1 MSALIGQS
9 LAGYRITA
17 QIGKGGMATV
27 YKAYQASLDR
37 FVAVKVLPPYY
48 AEQDPSFLKRFER
61 EAKAIA
67 NLRHP
72 NILIVMDYGEQDGTT
87 FIVMEYVESGT
98 LTDLMGQPMAPA
110 QMAGLIDQVAGAL
123 DYAHQA
129 GVVHRDIKPSNILL
143 PKPDWPLLTD
153 FGLAKIVGGS
163 QLTLSGTI
171 AGTPAYMSPEQGRG
185 EPVDARS
192 DIYSLGVVL
201 YEMAT
206 GTVPFE
212 AETPMAVVV
221 KHIIDPLPMPSSK
234 NPDLPESIERVILKA
249 LAKEQGDRFQHA
261 GELAVAL
268 NDAAR
273 RLPEPATDD
282 GLAPSMGKATTVAM
296 EESRAESESARVPDE
311 PVQTLEPAPEGSRA
325 TGARGAVDLPAN
337 GPSARPAGRNF
348 VLGGVAIVVV
358 VLAAFGAWRLLARR
372 TPAAPAAGRALSQQT
387 ADGPQSELDGR
398 TIEQLISDA
407 WSHLE
412 ADNPELAHQEL
423 MITLERNPQDPDQ
436 LFEVAQA
443 FLAVGDSEAAADSI
457 ERARALEPDQG
468 WVHETA
474 GSIYQQMG
482 ELSRAETAFRQAIEL
497 QPDELWTYYLLTETL
512 LMTDQPEVAQ
522 EAAQQALE
530 AGAAG
535 DPDLLESFGWLFLD
549 HGFPQRAETAFA
561 LLMENHP
568 GDLRGANGLAE
579 LRYQQGD
586 VRAAID
592 VLQPAVDTTP
602 DSAAYESLGW
612 WYWELGELDAAQAS
626 FEQSIA
632 LDPRG
637 AFSSYGGLASLLVER
652 GEPDQAEQ
660 LMRRA
665 IDDFAD
671 EPQIFAEYGRF
682 LMDTERPAEAIEYY
696 ARATELEPDNGYR
709 YVELASAHTAEGDQ
723 QPALDALQRGT
734 ELAGDDPWLYEALGW
749 GYADLRRCDLAVDL
763 FAQALALDPS
773 IESADEGLR
782 NCGG

>member
-9 LAGYRITA
+9 LGGYRITA

-72 NILIVMDYGEQDGTT
+72 NILIVMDYGEQDETT
-87 FIVMEYVESGT
+87 YIVMEYVESGT
-98 LTDLMGQPMAPA
+98 LTDLMGQPMPTA

-221 KHIIDPLPMPSSK
+221 KHIIDPLPLPSSK

-249 LAKEQGDRFQHA
+249 LAKQQGDRFQRA
-261 GELAVAL
+261 GELAIVL

-273 RLPEPATDD
+273 DLPEPAIDD
-282 GLAPSMGKATTVAM
+282 GLVPSMGKATTVAM
-296 EESRAESESARVPDE
+296 DESRAESMRAPAERA
-311 PVQTLEPAPEGSRA
+311 QTLEPAPAGPPP
-325 TGARGAVDLPAN
+325 TGARGAVEPPADS
-337 GPSARPAGRNF
+337 PRARPAGRSF
-348 VLGGVAIVVV
+348 VMGSVAIVMVS
-358 VLAAFGAWRLLARR
+358 LAAFGAWRLFGRR
-372 TPAAPAAGRALSQQT
+372 TPAAPAAGRALSQQI
-387 ADGPQSELDGR
+387 AEAPQSELDGR

-412 ADNPELAHQEL
+412 AGDPELAHQEL
-423 MITLERNPQDPDQ
+423 TITLERNPQDVDQ

-443 FLAVGDSEAAADSI
+443 FLAVGDSTAAADTV
-457 ERARALEPDQG
+457 ERARALEPQQA
-468 WVHETA
+468 WVQETA

-482 ELSRAETAFRQAIEL
+482 ELGRAEAAFRQAIEL
-497 QPDELWTYYLLTETL
+497 QPDELWTYYSLTETL
-512 LMTDQPEVAQ
+512 LMTDQPKLAQ

-549 HGFPQRAETAFA
+549 HGFPQRAEAAFA
-561 LLMENHP
+561 LLMEHHP

-586 VRAAID
+586 VRGAID
-592 VLQPAVDTTP
+592 VLQPAVVATP

-612 WYWELGELDAAQAS
+612 WHWELGELDAAQAS

-632 LDPRG
+632 LDPPG
-637 AFSSYGGLASLLVER
+637 ASSSYGGLASLLVER
-652 GEPDQAEQ
+652 GEPDQAEELLQ
-660 LMRRA
+660 RA
-665 IDDFAD
+665 IADFAD

-682 LMDTERPAEAIEYY
+682 LLDMERPAAAIKYY

-709 YVELASAHTAEGDQ
+709 YVELAAAHTAAENQ

-749 GYADLRRCDLAVDL
+749 GYADLRRCDLAADL
-763 FAQALALDPS
+763 FAQALELDPG
-773 IESADEGLR
+773 IESAGEGLR